1 MTEDISRRDVLIS
14 SAAAAAGAALPSFA
28 PMTSAMAQS
37 IPSSAAEIIAAVR
50 TKKITAAAVTKAAL
64 ERAEQL
70 KDLNAFIFL
79 NKDGALATAAEIDEG
94 RSGPLAGLPI
104 VIKDNINTRDYPTT
118 AGTPALHN
126 AQPHAQAP
134 SFTALF
140 KAGAVIIGKTNLHE
154 LAFG

>member
-28 PMTSAMAQS
+28 PMSSAMAQS
-37 IPSSAAEIIAAVR
+37 TPSSAAEIIAAIR
-50 TKKITAAAVTKAAL
+50 AKKITATAVTKAAI

-79 NKDGALATAAEIDEG
+79 NKDGALAAAAEIDEG

-118 AGTPALHN
+118 AGTPALQH
-126 AQPHAQAP
+126 AQPHAEAP
-134 SFTALF
+134 SVTALF
-140 KAGAVIIGKTNLHE
+140 KAGAVIIGKTN
-154 LAFG
+154 